1 MLESYGLTKEAY
13 RRLIENS
20 NDKSSD
26 IARKVKIPKRVYRFR
41 RFGTERDS
49 TWKESNHWH
58 EDVNGICLFST
69 PDSFNKNDDND
80 CKVYFDIETVFD
92 YMFVRV
98 SEPLNMHVN
107 DNRIKILKESM
118 KPEITKYKESLQQK
132 MRVGCFTVSGPSDTE
147 MWNDPSFGDRG
158 RGFCIEYRIDN
169 ENFMPDGLAFLPV
182 LYDDV
187 PYDNT
192 EAMKAIIDSKCNNN
206 NGIAIDKAVCLG
218 YGHTLIKPIR
228 YEKECEWRLVIPVRD
243 DGAHKDFFNIDRES
257 KRDMSSVMTAI
268 YMGPNIAELS
278 EYKKYRTAI
287 LEAGRRL
294 NIPIYQM
301 TKEKNMLINNLLK

>member
-1 MLESYGLTKEAY
+1 MLESYGLSKEIY
-13 RRLIENS
+13 RGLIEIPNV
-20 NDKSSD
+20 KSSN
-26 IARKVKIPKRVYRFR
+26 IAKMVEMPERVYRFR

-49 TWKESNHWH
+49 TWKESNHWQ

-92 YMFVRV
+92 YMLDCV
-98 SEPLNMHVN
+98 SESLNMHVN
-107 DNRIKILKESM
+107 NNQLQFLKEYM
-118 KPEITKYKESLQQK
+118 KPKITKYKESLQQK
-132 MRVGCFTVSGPSDTE
+132 MRVGCFTVAGPSDTK
-147 MWNDPSFGDRG
+147 MWNDPSFGDNG

-192 EAMKAIIDSKCNNN
+192 EAMKAIIDSEYNRDRVT
-206 NGIAIDKAVCLG
+206 DKRVVCLG
-218 YGHTLIKPIR
+218 YGHTIIKPLR
-228 YEKECEWRLVIPVRD
+228 YEKEREWRLVIPIRD
-243 DGAHKDFFNIDRES
+243 DGAHKEFFNFDRES

-268 YMGPNIAELS
+268 YMGPYIAELS

-287 LEAGRRL
+287 LETGRKL
-294 NIPIYQM
+294 NIPVYQM
-301 TKEKNMLINNLLK
+301 IKENNTLIKNLLN